1 MPAGKKDVFTCGAV
15 RGVGEGMPDLESCLC
30 GWLRAGQSSVVK
42 EGAIGESFKFKM
54 CLRESQGMMPVTLSE
69 SSLGVS

>member
-1 MPAGKKDVFTCGAV
+1 M
-15 RGVGEGMPDLESCLC
+15 RRGEGSRRRNAGSRELP
-30 GWLRAGQSSVVK
+30 LRLAEGGQSSVVK

-54 CLRESQGMMPVTLSE
+54 FLRESQGMMPVTLSE